1 MAANEAR
8 RKIRLLIDENSPD
21 DAPTA
26 YYALF
31 HPNERSTLFT
41 REDEK
46 GRVLGFVG
54 RFQTGVDL
62 FRPLVTLKCLTVE
75 GAAELLDKALTPGR
89 PYILFSGLNQLAMV
103 GGSMQIENQRI
114 LRIYVV
120 EPARF
125 KTEMNVLVIHK
136 TTPSGLPRCEIHDA
150 TGQAVAIAGVNWKS
164 PAFAEIFVE
173 TEAAARQKGHGRSVV
188 AALTQRLLADGIRPV
203 YLVEA
208 NNTASVQLI
217 EGLGY
222 VDTGSRQVY
231 ADVTYKGHPSRQYLE
246 RP

>member
-1 MAANEAR
+1 MNMTSEIIEAR
-8 RKIRLLIDENSPD
+8 RKIRSLMDENSPD

-31 HPNERSTLFT
+31 HPKDRSTLFT
-41 REDEK
+41 RQDEK
-46 GRVLGFVG
+46 GRTTGFVG

-62 FRPLVTLKCLTVE
+62 FRPLVTLKCSSPE
-75 GAAELLDKALTPGR
+75 GAAELLEKALTPGR
-89 PYILFSGLNQLAMV
+89 PYILFASLNQLAMV

-114 LRIYVV
+114 LRIYTV

-125 KTEMNVLVIHK
+125 KPEMNVLVMHK
-136 TTPSGLPRCEIHDA
+136 TTPGGLPRCEIQDA
-150 TGQAVAIAGVNWKS
+150 TGKAVAVAGVNWKS

-173 TEAAARQKGHGRSVV
+173 TEPAARQKGHGRSVV
-188 AALTQRLLADGIRPV
+188 AALTQRLMADGLRPV
-203 YLVEA
+203 YLVEN
-208 NNTASVQLI
+208 NNTASIQLI

-231 ADVTYKGHPSRQYLE
+231 ADVVYKGHPHT
-246 RP
+246 